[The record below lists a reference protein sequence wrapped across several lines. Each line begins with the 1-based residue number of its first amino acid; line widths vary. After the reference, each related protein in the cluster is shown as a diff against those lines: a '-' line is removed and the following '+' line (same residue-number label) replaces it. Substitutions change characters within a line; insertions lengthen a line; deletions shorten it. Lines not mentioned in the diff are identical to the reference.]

1 MWSLASTTDLL
12 TNAFSDMGTVFA
24 LVIGA
29 IVSLVVALL
38 GLGYGIR
45 TLKKHATGR
54 KF

>member
-1 MWSLASTTDLL
+1 MWDIASTTELI
-12 TNAFSDMGTVFA
+12 TSAFSDVGTVFA

-45 TLKKHATGR
+45 ALKKHATGK

>member
-1 MWSLASTTDLL
+1 MWEIASTTDLL
-12 TNAFSDMGTVFA
+12 TTAFTDMGTVFA

-29 IVSLVVALL
+29 IVSLVIALL

-45 TLKKHATGR
+45 ALKKHATGR